1 MTDMT
6 TINVATPS
14 VIPISENHAEIEIK
28 PSALLDLTY
37 LSAIVL
43 SVSLKIK

>member
-1 MTDMT
+1 MT
-6 TINVATPS
+6 TINVATPN

-28 PSALLDLTY
+28 PSALLDFIY
-37 LSAIVL
+37 LKAIDL